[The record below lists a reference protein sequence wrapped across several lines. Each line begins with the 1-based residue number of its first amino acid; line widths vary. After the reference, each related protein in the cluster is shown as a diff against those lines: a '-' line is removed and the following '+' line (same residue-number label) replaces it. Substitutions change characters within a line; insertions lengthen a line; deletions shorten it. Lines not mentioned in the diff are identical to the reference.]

1 MALPS
6 KQRSFI
12 ESCYELYEQ
21 KMFRVALSVLHDEK
35 LAEDAV
41 QDLVIKIWSRID
53 SLERV
58 SYPQAWCLTL
68 MRNHCIDRLRAKA
81 GQQTVPVE
89 ENLPAEEELERSAR
103 MKRAWE
109 AVLALPPKSREL
121 LRLRLVEDLSYEEIS
136 RQTGLSQNAL
146 RVAFH
151 RLKNHLKKKI

>member
-1 MALPS
+1 MTPEEFIDLYLQLEDGLYRMAFRLL
-6 KQRSFI
+6 
-12 ESCYELYEQ
+12 ESQAE
-21 KMFRVALSVLHDEK
+21 
-35 LAEDAV
+35 AEDAV
-41 QDLVIKIWSRID
+41 QDLFIKIWSRID

-103 MKRAWE
+103 MKQAWE

-151 RLKNHLKKKI
+151 RLKNHLKKII

>member
-1 MALPS
+1 MTPEEFIDLYLQLEDGLYRMAFRLL
-6 KQRSFI
+6 
-12 ESCYELYEQ
+12 ESQAE
-21 KMFRVALSVLHDEK
+21 
-35 LAEDAV
+35 AEDAV
-41 QDLVIKIWSRID
+41 QDLFIKRWSRID

-89 ENLPAEEELERSAR
+89 ENLPGEEELERSAK

>member
-1 MALPS
+1 MTPEE
-6 KQRSFI
+6 FI
-12 ESCYELYEQ
+12 DLYLQLEEGLY
-21 KMFRVALSVLHDEK
+21 RVAFRLLDSQAE
-35 LAEDAV
+35 AEDAV
-41 QDLVIKIWSRID
+41 QDLFIKIWSRID

-103 MKRAWE
+103 MKQAWE

-136 RQTGLSQNAL
+136 LQTGLSQNAL

-151 RLKNHLKKKI
+151 RMKNHLKKKI

>member
-1 MALPS
+1 MTPEEFIDLYLQLEDGLYRMAFRLL
-6 KQRSFI
+6 
-12 ESCYELYEQ
+12 ESQAE
-21 KMFRVALSVLHDEK
+21 
-35 LAEDAV
+35 AEDAV
-41 QDLVIKIWSRID
+41 QDLFIKIWSRID
-53 SLERV
+53 GLERV

-68 MRNHCIDRLRAKA
+68 MRNHCIDLLRAKA

-89 ENLPAEEELERSAR
+89 ENLPAEEELERSAK

>member
-1 MALPS
+1 MTPEEFIDLYLQLEDGLYRMAFRLL
-6 KQRSFI
+6 
-12 ESCYELYEQ
+12 ESQAE
-21 KMFRVALSVLHDEK
+21 
-35 LAEDAV
+35 AEDAV
-41 QDLVIKIWSRID
+41 QDLFIKIWSRID

-58 SYPQAWCLTL
+58 RYPQAWCLTL

>member
-1 MALPS
+1 MTPEEFIDLYLQLEEGLYRMAFRLL
-6 KQRSFI
+6 
-12 ESCYELYEQ
+12 ESQAE
-21 KMFRVALSVLHDEK
+21 
-35 LAEDAV
+35 AEDAV
-41 QDLVIKIWSRID
+41 QDLFIKIWSRID

-151 RLKNHLKKKI
+151 RLKNHLKKLI

>member
-1 MALPS
+1 MTPEE
-6 KQRSFI
+6 FI
-12 ESCYELYEQ
+12 DLYLQLEEGLY
-21 KMFRVALSVLHDEK
+21 RVAFRLLDSQAE
-35 LAEDAV
+35 AEDAV
-41 QDLVIKIWSRID
+41 QDLFIKIWSRID

-109 AVLALPPKSREL
+109 AVLALPPRSREL

-151 RLKNHLKKKI
+151 RLKNHLKKII

>member
-1 MALPS
+1 MTPEEFIDLYLQLEDGLYRMAFRLL
-6 KQRSFI
+6 
-12 ESCYELYEQ
+12 ESQAE
-21 KMFRVALSVLHDEK
+21 
-35 LAEDAV
+35 AEDAV
-41 QDLVIKIWSRID
+41 QDLFIKIWSRID
-53 SLERV
+53 GLERV

-89 ENLPAEEELERSAR
+89 ENLPAEEELERSAK

-151 RLKNHLKKKI
+151 RLKNHLKNKI

>member
-1 MALPS
+1 MTPEE
-6 KQRSFI
+6 FI
-12 ESCYELYEQ
+12 DLYLQLGEGLY
-21 KMFRVALSVLHDEK
+21 RVAFRLLDSQAE
-35 LAEDAV
+35 AEDAV
-41 QDLVIKIWSRID
+41 QDLFIKIWSRID

-89 ENLPAEEELERSAR
+89 ENLPAEEELERSAK
-103 MKRAWE
+103 MKRAWD

-151 RLKNHLKKKI
+151 RMKNHLKKKI

>member
-1 MALPS
+1 MTPEE
-6 KQRSFI
+6 FI
-12 ESCYELYEQ
+12 DLYLQLEEGLY
-21 KMFRVALSVLHDEK
+21 RVAFSLLDSQAE
-35 LAEDAV
+35 AEDAV
-41 QDLVIKIWSRID
+41 QDLFIKIWSRID

>member
-1 MALPS
+1 MMPEEFIDLYLQLEEGLYRMAFRLL
-6 KQRSFI
+6 
-12 ESCYELYEQ
+12 ESQAE
-21 KMFRVALSVLHDEK
+21 
-35 LAEDAV
+35 AEDAV
-41 QDLVIKIWSRID
+41 QDLFIKIWSRID

-89 ENLPAEEELERSAR
+89 ENLPAEEELERSAK

>member
-1 MALPS
+1 MTPEE
-6 KQRSFI
+6 FI
-12 ESCYELYEQ
+12 DLYLQLEEGLY
-21 KMFRVALSVLHDEK
+21 RVAFRLLDSQAE
-35 LAEDAV
+35 AEDAV
-41 QDLVIKIWSRID
+41 QDLFIKIWSRID

-89 ENLPAEEELERSAR
+89 ENLPAEEELERSAK

-151 RLKNHLKKKI
+151 RLKNHLKKKK

>member
-1 MALPS
+1 MTPEEFIDLYLQLEDGLYRMAFRLL
-6 KQRSFI
+6 
-12 ESCYELYEQ
+12 ESQAE
-21 KMFRVALSVLHDEK
+21 
-35 LAEDAV
+35 AEDAV
-41 QDLVIKIWSRID
+41 QDLFIKIWSRID

-103 MKRAWE
+103 MKQAWE

>member
-1 MALPS
+1 MTPEEFIDLYLQLEDGLYRMAFRLL
-6 KQRSFI
+6 
-12 ESCYELYEQ
+12 ESQAE
-21 KMFRVALSVLHDEK
+21 
-35 LAEDAV
+35 AEDAV
-41 QDLVIKIWSRID
+41 QDLFIKIWSRID

-109 AVLALPPKSREL
+109 AVLALPPRSREL

>member
-1 MALPS
+1 MTPEEFIDLYLQLEDGLYRMAFRLL
-6 KQRSFI
+6 
-12 ESCYELYEQ
+12 ESQAE
-21 KMFRVALSVLHDEK
+21 
-35 LAEDAV
+35 AEDAV
-41 QDLVIKIWSRID
+41 QDLFIKIWSRID

-103 MKRAWE
+103 IKRAWE

>member
-1 MALPS
+1 MTPEEFIDLYLQLEDGLYRMAFRLL
-6 KQRSFI
+6 
-12 ESCYELYEQ
+12 ESQAE
-21 KMFRVALSVLHDEK
+21 
-35 LAEDAV
+35 AEDAV
-41 QDLVIKIWSRID
+41 QDLFIKIWSRID

-103 MKRAWE
+103 IKLAWE
-109 AVLALPPKSREL
+109 AVLALPPRSREL
-121 LRLRLVEDLSYEEIS
+121 LRLRLVENLSYEEIS

>member
-1 MALPS
+1 MTPEEFIDLYLQLEDGLYRMAFRLL
-6 KQRSFI
+6 
-12 ESCYELYEQ
+12 ESQAE
-21 KMFRVALSVLHDEK
+21 
-35 LAEDAV
+35 AEDAV
-41 QDLVIKIWSRID
+41 QDLFIKIWSRID

-103 MKRAWE
+103 IKRAWE
-109 AVLALPPKSREL
+109 AVLALPPKSRDL

-151 RLKNHLKKKI
+151 RMKNHLKKKI

>member
-1 MALPS
+1 MMPEEFIDLYLQLEDGLYRMAFRLL
-6 KQRSFI
+6 
-12 ESCYELYEQ
+12 ESQAE
-21 KMFRVALSVLHDEK
+21 
-35 LAEDAV
+35 AEDAV
-41 QDLVIKIWSRID
+41 QDLFIKIWSRID

-89 ENLPAEEELERSAR
+89 ENLPAEEELERSAK

>member
-1 MALPS
+1 MTPEEFIDLYLQLEDGLYRMAFRLL
-6 KQRSFI
+6 
-12 ESCYELYEQ
+12 ESQAE
-21 KMFRVALSVLHDEK
+21 
-35 LAEDAV
+35 AEDAV
-41 QDLVIKIWSRID
+41 QDLFIKIWSRID

-103 MKRAWE
+103 IKRAWE

-151 RLKNHLKKKI
+151 RMKNHLKKKI

>member
-1 MALPS
+1 MTPEEFIDLYLQLEDGLYRMAFRLL
-6 KQRSFI
+6 
-12 ESCYELYEQ
+12 ESQAE
-21 KMFRVALSVLHDEK
+21 
-35 LAEDAV
+35 AEDAV
-41 QDLVIKIWSRID
+41 QDLFIKIWSRID

-89 ENLPAEEELERSAR
+89 DNLPAEEELERSAK

>member
-1 MALPS
+1 MTPEEFIDLYLQLEDGLYRMAFRLL
-6 KQRSFI
+6 
-12 ESCYELYEQ
+12 ESQAE
-21 KMFRVALSVLHDEK
+21 
-35 LAEDAV
+35 AEDAV
-41 QDLVIKIWSRID
+41 QDLFIKIWSRID

-103 MKRAWE
+103 IKRAWE
-109 AVLALPPKSREL
+109 AVLALPPRSREL

>member
-1 MALPS
+1 MTPEEFIDLYLQLEEGLYRMAFRLL
-6 KQRSFI
+6 
-12 ESCYELYEQ
+12 ESQAE
-21 KMFRVALSVLHDEK
+21 
-35 LAEDAV
+35 AEDAV
-41 QDLVIKIWSRID
+41 QDLFIKIWSRID

>member
-1 MALPS
+1 MTPEE
-6 KQRSFI
+6 FI
-12 ESCYELYEQ
+12 DLYLQLEEGLY
-21 KMFRVALSVLHDEK
+21 RVAFRLLDSQAE
-35 LAEDAV
+35 AEDAV
-41 QDLVIKIWSRID
+41 QDLFIKIWSRID

-109 AVLALPPKSREL
+109 AVLALPPRSREL

>member
-1 MALPS
+1 MTPEE
-6 KQRSFI
+6 FI
-12 ESCYELYEQ
+12 DLYLQLEEGLY
-21 KMFRVALSVLHDEK
+21 RVAFRLLDSQAE
-35 LAEDAV
+35 AEDAV
-41 QDLVIKIWSRID
+41 QDLFIKIWSRID

-68 MRNHCIDRLRAKA
+68 MRNHCLDRLRAKA
-81 GQQTVPVE
+81 GQPTVPVE

-103 MKRAWE
+103 IKLAWE
-109 AVLALPPKSREL
+109 AVLALPPRSREL
-121 LRLRLVEDLSYEEIS
+121 LRLRLVENLSYEEIS

>member
-1 MALPS
+1 MMPEEFIDLYLQLEDGLYRMAFRLL
-6 KQRSFI
+6 
-12 ESCYELYEQ
+12 ESQAE
-21 KMFRVALSVLHDEK
+21 
-35 LAEDAV
+35 AEDAV
-41 QDLVIKIWSRID
+41 QDLFIKIWSRID

>member
-1 MALPS
+1 MTPEE
-6 KQRSFI
+6 FI
-12 ESCYELYEQ
+12 DLYLQLEEGLY
-21 KMFRVALSVLHDEK
+21 RVAFRLLDSQAE
-35 LAEDAV
+35 AEDAV
-41 QDLVIKIWSRID
+41 QDLFIKIWSRID

-151 RLKNHLKKKI
+151 RMKNHLKKKI

>member
-1 MALPS
+1 MPEEFIDLYLQLEDGLYRMAFRLL
-6 KQRSFI
+6 
-12 ESCYELYEQ
+12 ESQAE
-21 KMFRVALSVLHDEK
+21 
-35 LAEDAV
+35 AEDAV
-41 QDLVIKIWSRID
+41 QDLFIKIWSRID

-89 ENLPAEEELERSAR
+89 ENLPAEEELERSAK

>member
-1 MALPS
+1 MTPEE
-6 KQRSFI
+6 FI
-12 ESCYELYEQ
+12 DLYLQLEEGLY
-21 KMFRVALSVLHDEK
+21 RVAFRLLDSQAE
-35 LAEDAV
+35 AEDAV
-41 QDLVIKIWSRID
+41 QDLFIKIWSRID

-103 MKRAWE
+103 IKRAWE

>member
-1 MALPS
+1 MTPEE
-6 KQRSFI
+6 FI
-12 ESCYELYEQ
+12 DLYLQLEEGLY
-21 KMFRVALSVLHDEK
+21 RVAFSLLDSQAE
-35 LAEDAV
+35 AEDAV
-41 QDLVIKIWSRID
+41 QDLFIKIWSRID

-109 AVLALPPKSREL
+109 AVLALPPRSREL

>member
-1 MALPS
+1 MTPEE
-6 KQRSFI
+6 FI
-12 ESCYELYEQ
+12 DLYLQLEEGLY
-21 KMFRVALSVLHDEK
+21 RVAFRLLDSQAE
-35 LAEDAV
+35 AEDAV
-41 QDLVIKIWSRID
+41 QDLFIKIWSRID

-103 MKRAWE
+103 IKRAWE
-109 AVLALPPKSREL
+109 AVLALPPRSREL

-151 RLKNHLKKKI
+151 RLKNHLKKII

>member
-1 MALPS
+1 MTPEE
-6 KQRSFI
+6 FI
-12 ESCYELYEQ
+12 DLYLQLEEGLY
-21 KMFRVALSVLHDEK
+21 RVAFRLLDSQAE
-35 LAEDAV
+35 AEDAV
-41 QDLVIKIWSRID
+41 QDLFIKIWSRID

-103 MKRAWE
+103 MKQAWE

-136 RQTGLSQNAL
+136 LQTGLSQNAL

>member
-1 MALPS
+1 MTPEE
-6 KQRSFI
+6 FI
-12 ESCYELYEQ
+12 DLYLQLEEGLY
-21 KMFRVALSVLHDEK
+21 RVAFSLLDSQAE
-35 LAEDAV
+35 AEDDV
-41 QDLVIKIWSRID
+41 QDLFIKIWSRID

>member
-1 MALPS
+1 MTPEE
-6 KQRSFI
+6 FI
-12 ESCYELYEQ
+12 DLYLQLEEGLY
-21 KMFRVALSVLHDEK
+21 RVAFRLLDSQAE
-35 LAEDAV
+35 AEDAV
-41 QDLVIKIWSRID
+41 QDLFIKIWSRID

-103 MKRAWE
+103 IKRAWE

-151 RLKNHLKKKI
+151 RMKNHLKKKI

>member
-1 MALPS
+1 MTPEEFIDLYLQLEDGLYRMAFRLL
-6 KQRSFI
+6 
-12 ESCYELYEQ
+12 ESQAE
-21 KMFRVALSVLHDEK
+21 
-35 LAEDAV
+35 AEDAV
-41 QDLVIKIWSRID
+41 QDLFIKIWSRID

-103 MKRAWE
+103 MKQAWE

-151 RLKNHLKKKI
+151 RMKNHLKKKI

>member
-1 MALPS
+1 MTPEE
-6 KQRSFI
+6 FI
-12 ESCYELYEQ
+12 DLYLQLEEGLY
-21 KMFRVALSVLHDEK
+21 RVAFRLLDSQAE
-35 LAEDAV
+35 AEDAV
-41 QDLVIKIWSRID
+41 QDLFIKIWSRID

>member
-1 MALPS
+1 MTPEE
-6 KQRSFI
+6 FI
-12 ESCYELYEQ
+12 DLYLQLEEGLY
-21 KMFRVALSVLHDEK
+21 RVAFRLLDSQAE
-35 LAEDAV
+35 AEDAV
-41 QDLVIKIWSRID
+41 QDLFIKIWSRID

-103 MKRAWE
+103 IKLAWE
-109 AVLALPPKSREL
+109 AVLALPPRSREL
-121 LRLRLVEDLSYEEIS
+121 LRLRLVENLSYEEIS

>member
-1 MALPS
+1 MTPEE
-6 KQRSFI
+6 FI
-12 ESCYELYEQ
+12 DLFLQLEEGLY
-21 KMFRVALSVLHDEK
+21 RVAFRLLDSQAE
-35 LAEDAV
+35 AEDAV
-41 QDLVIKIWSRID
+41 QDLFIKIWSRID

-103 MKRAWE
+103 IKRAWE
-109 AVLALPPKSREL
+109 AVLALPPRSREL

-151 RLKNHLKKKI
+151 RMKNHLKKKI

>member
-1 MALPS
+1 MTPEEFIDLYLQLEDGLYRMAFRLL
-6 KQRSFI
+6 
-12 ESCYELYEQ
+12 ESQAE
-21 KMFRVALSVLHDEK
+21 
-35 LAEDAV
+35 AEDAV
-41 QDLVIKIWSRID
+41 QDLFIKIWSRID

-81 GQQTVPVE
+81 GQQTIPVE

-103 MKRAWE
+103 IKRAWE